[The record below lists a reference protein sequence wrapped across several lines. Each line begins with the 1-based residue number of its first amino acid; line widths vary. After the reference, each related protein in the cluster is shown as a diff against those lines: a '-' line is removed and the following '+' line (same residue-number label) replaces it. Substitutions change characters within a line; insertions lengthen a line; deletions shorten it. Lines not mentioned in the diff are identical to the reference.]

1 MTITVTSL
9 PLNNNSIK
17 RTLVGLLTA
26 SNSSESAAIPI
37 PSNISLTANPNSY
50 FAISRKR
57 SDHNPERG
65 VRPSRLTM
73 GLGSVRRLADPPT
86 LTETQG
92 QRLVAPSAGAEV
104 LSGASSR

>member
-9 PLNNNSIK
+9 PLNNNAIK

-26 SNSSESAAIPI
+26 SNSFESAAIPI
-37 PSNISLTANPNSY
+37 PSNFSSTANPNSY

-57 SDHNPERG
+57 PDHNPERG
-65 VRPSRLTM
+65 VRPLRLTM
-73 GLGSVRRLADPPT
+73 RWGSARRLADLST

-92 QRLVAPSAGAEV
+92 QRLVTPSAKADV
-104 LSGASSR
+104 ASGTSSR